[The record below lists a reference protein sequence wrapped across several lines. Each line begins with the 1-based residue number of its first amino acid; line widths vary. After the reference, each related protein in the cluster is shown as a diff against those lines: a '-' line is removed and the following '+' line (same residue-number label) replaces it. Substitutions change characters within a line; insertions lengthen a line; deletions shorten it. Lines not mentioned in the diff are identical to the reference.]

1 MALTCIHRRHCP
13 KTEVKR
19 VDAKAVIT
27 LMAVVMVATVEEATE
42 EDTITLEVSNSPY
55 HALDIH
61 T

>member
-1 MALTCIHRRHCP
+1 MALTCIHRRQCP
-13 KTEVKR
+13 KTEAKR

-27 LMAVVMVATVEEATE
+27 LMVVVMVATGEEATE
-42 EDTITLEVSNSPY
+42 GETITSEVSNSPY